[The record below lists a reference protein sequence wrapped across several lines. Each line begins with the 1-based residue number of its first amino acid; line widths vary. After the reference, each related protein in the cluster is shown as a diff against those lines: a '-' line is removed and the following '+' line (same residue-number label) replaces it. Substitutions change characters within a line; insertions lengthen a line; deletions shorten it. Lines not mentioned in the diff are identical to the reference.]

1 MNRRFVGKIMR
12 WTLVSLTVVILA
24 IVCIIPGHDAQAALT
39 KTTAFDTIDAWQSLA
54 VATMAVGN
62 AEDIS
67 GSYATIVYIEVA
79 LTNANA
85 QAGCDVEVEI
95 SYADDDWRTFWGPF
109 TGTAETPGADDL
121 DEGGGASAG
130 DPTITLTDATTDDFD
145 IIGRR
150 WFIIHGT
157 VANSESVR
165 TQSVAGNVVTLTQD
179 LMRTHVDA
187 QVVWD
192 RVDEWVCIVPFPASY
207 VRVIVN
213 NTDADATV
221 HWRSYCSKVS
231 SMN

>member
-12 WTLVSLTVVILA
+12 WTLLSLACVILA
-24 IVCIIPGHDAQAALT
+24 IICIMPAHKTMAALT

-79 LTNANA
+79 LTNTNA
-85 QAGCDVEVEI
+85 QSGVDVEIEI
-95 SYADDDWRTFWGPF
+95 SYADDDWRNFWGPVK
-109 TGTAETPGADDL
+109 GTAETPGADDL
-121 DEGGGASAG
+121 DEGGGASPG
-130 DPTITLTDATTDDFD
+130 DATITLTDATTDDFD

-165 TQSVAGNVVTLTQD
+165 TASIAGNVVTLTQD
-179 LMRTHVDA
+179 LMRAHVDA

-192 RVDEWVCIVPFPASY
+192 RVDEWSVAIPLAASY
-207 VRVIVN
+207 VRVIIN
-213 NTDADATV
+213 NTDADATI
-221 HWRSYCSKVS
+221 HWRSYCSKVTS
-231 SMN
+231 LN